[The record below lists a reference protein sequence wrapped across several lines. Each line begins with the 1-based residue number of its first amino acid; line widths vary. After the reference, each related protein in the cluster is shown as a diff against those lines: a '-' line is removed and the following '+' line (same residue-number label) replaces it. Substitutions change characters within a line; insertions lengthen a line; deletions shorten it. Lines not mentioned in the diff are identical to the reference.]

1 MKTFLK
7 MLLATIVGG
16 LIVFLLVFFT
26 FMGILGIIAS
36 SSRQPVQ
43 VKPNTVLH
51 LKLNQ
56 VITDRSSKNPFEGFS
71 FPDFKPT
78 PALGL
83 NDILASIKKAKD
95 DPNIKGILLDLTVIP
110 AGNST
115 VDEIREALIDFKTSG
130 KFIISY
136 ADSYLQKSYYLASSA
151 DKVYLN
157 PAGNLL
163 FVGLRAEVM
172 FYKNMLEKIG
182 VEPQIIRH
190 GKFKSA
196 VEPFMLDKMSKE
208 NREQLSVFLNSV
220 WQHMLEK
227 ISEARHVPVE
237 ELNAM
242 ADGLKLRT
250 AQDALQLKMVD
261 SLLYRDQLLLLLDS
275 LSGKKPVGKP
285 ELLSISSYIKA
296 PAVKPQK
303 FVREK
308 IAVVFASG
316 EVISGEGQEG
326 SVGSDRISEAI
337 RKARKDS
344 LIKAIVFR
352 VNSPGGSALA
362 SEVIWR
368 EVKLASETKPVVVS
382 MGDVAASGGY
392 YIACPAGTIVAN
404 PTTITGSIGV
414 FGLLMNAKPLLE
426 KKIGI
431 TTDVARTNSYSDFG
445 SFYRPLSEA
454 EKEAL
459 QTEIEFIYST
469 FVSHVA
475 EGRKMKY
482 EAVDSIGQGRIWSGL
497 SAIKLGLIDELG
509 GLEKAVQLAARQ
521 ANLSEYRVVN
531 LPELEDPFTQLMKIL
546 SENTTAKVLEKTLGD
561 SWPFIRDLNQILSMQ
576 GVLARMPFSI
586 MVY

>member
-16 LIVFLLVFFT
+16 LIVVLLVFFV
-26 FMGILGIIAS
+26 FMGILGIIAT

-56 VITDRSSKNPFEGFS
+56 AITDRSSKNPLEGFS
-71 FPDFKPT
+71 FSDFKPA

-83 NDILASIKKAKD
+83 NDILASIKRAKE

-110 AGNST
+110 AGTST
-115 VDEIREALIDFKTSG
+115 VDEIREALTDFKTSG

-136 ADSYLQKSYYLASSA
+136 ADSYLQKSYYLASAA

-196 VEPFMLDKMSKE
+196 VEPYMLDKMSKE

-227 ISEARHVPVE
+227 ISEARHVTVD

-250 AQDALQLKMVD
+250 AEDALRLKMVD
-261 SLLYRDQLLLLLDS
+261 SLLYRDQLLVLLDS
-275 LSGKKPVGKP
+275 LSGKKPAGKP
-285 ELLSISSYIKA
+285 ELLSISSYMKA
-296 PAVKPQK
+296 PSAKPPR
-303 FVREK
+303 FIREK
-308 IAVVFASG
+308 IAVVYASG

-344 LIKAIVFR
+344 LVKAIVFR
-352 VNSPGGSALA
+352 INSPGGSALA

-368 EVKLASETKPVVVS
+368 EVKLAAETKPVVVS

-414 FGLLMNAKPLLE
+414 FGLLLNAKPLLE

-431 TTDVARTNSYSDFG
+431 TTDVARTNNYSDFG
-445 SFYRPLSEA
+445 SFYRPLSQA
-454 EKEAL
+454 EKEAI

-475 EGRKMKY
+475 EGRKMKF
-482 EAVDSIGQGRIWSGL
+482 EAVDSIGQGRIWSGI
-497 SAIKLGLIDELG
+497 SASRLGLVDELG
-509 GLEKAVQLAARQ
+509 GLEKAVQLAARK

-531 LPELEDPFTQLMKIL
+531 LPELEDPLTQLMKML
-546 SENTTAKVLEKTLGD
+546 SENTSAKVLEKTLGD
-561 SWPFIRDLNQILSMQ
+561 SWPFFRDLHQILSEQ
-576 GVLARMPFSI
+576 GVLARMPFSLS
-586 MVY
+586 VY